1 MPGERLNFMA
11 GTFSLVPQ
19 NASQVSTEVADFVS
33 ELSTI
38 SNSSDSSLP
47 REKFVDVLNAVR
59 IRYAS
64 GGQDDDFLETISAT
78 DQTTNLESVRTY
90 QDTSEKGQ
98 VGATEGIRSFD
109 MNYSHLVIGRLPT
122 TLRGDLETFNDFGAD
137 KFEFSG
143 TDVVPLSV
151 NDDGTPGELAP
162 LIVTFNATAEDP
174 GAGYDS
180 KNLLAGSFAR
190 MLSSQFPNSGGDQN
204 LLKIMVEQESYENL
218 MRIAVGGFLTH
229 SGEVTSIQNYM
240 HSNEVSKGFG
250 MSLTD
255 IQNRVFDTNTPSSRS
270 LGHEIMLSLYGK
282 CPATLGSDSDPSSR
296 NVAYKGEDNSIA
308 KRPYKIIPLE
318 GTDSD
323 GLALEYAENLIN
335 IETGNKIDINLQF
348 VVRTKLTMVLRD
360 GTQLNTLNPA
370 TGLPGYSEYLLN
382 FLFDG

>member
-11 GTFSLVPQ
+11 GTFSLSPQ
-19 NASQVSTEVADFVS
+19 NVGQVTTEVVEFS
-33 ELSTI
+33 EELSTI
-38 SNSSDSSLP
+38 SFSADSSLP

-64 GGQDDDFLETISAT
+64 GGQDDDFLETVSAT

-90 QDTSEKGQ
+90 QDTSERGL

-122 TLRGDLETFNDFGAD
+122 TLRGDLETYNDFGAD

-143 TDVVPLSV
+143 IDVVPFSV
-151 NDDGTPGELAP
+151 NDDGTPSELAP

-174 GAGYDS
+174 GAEYDS
-180 KNLLAGSFAR
+180 MNLLAGAFAR
-190 MLSSQFPNSGGDQN
+190 MMSSQFPNSGGDQN

-218 MRIAVGGFLTH
+218 MRIAIGGFITQT
-229 SGEVTSIQNYM
+229 GEVTSIQNYL

-250 MSLTD
+250 MSLVD
-255 IQNRVFDTNTPSSRS
+255 LQNRVFDTNTPSSRS
-270 LGHEIMLSLYGK
+270 LGHEIMLALYSK
-282 CPATLGSDSDPSSR
+282 CPATLGNDDDPSSR

-308 KRPYKIIPLE
+308 RRPYKIIPLE

-335 IETGNKIDINLQF
+335 TATGNKIDINLQF

-360 GTQLNTLNPA
+360 STQLTTLNPA
-370 TGLPGYSEYLLN
+370 TGQPGFCEFLLN